1 VDIGA
6 CTLHSWAGLSTS
18 QPKDDDWL
26 SRSSKMSEDKRR
38 ANIQG
43 KEFLIVDE
51 ISMEDKVTAY
61 CLSEIVAKSRAL
73 EEKGRPHEPYGS
85 MHVIKAGEFHQFPPV
100 GNPTGALYVD
110 RPGQDSKRAILGR
123 EIFLQFDKVVILN
136 KQNRITDP
144 IWSEILGRARIG
156 ECSTKDL
163 EEIEKLV
170 LTNPE
175 CDVPD
180 FTKAPWDQAILVTP
194 RHSVRNLWNEHAIA
208 KHCAKTRNQRFQ
220 VAAEDICQFG
230 NDDLS
235 METKLAIAEQN
246 DKHTGKLS
254 VSVHM
259 AIGMK
264 AMVLLNVAT
273 EADIA
278 NGTRG
283 EIQDIILDEREE
295 TSEPDEEGII
305 HLRYPPAMLLFK
317 PDRMSK
323 LNFPGLPP
331 GIIPLTPSQVKFSV
345 TGRSGKRFK
354 ITRRQYAMTAGYAF
368 TDYKSQ
374 GQTIEYVIID
384 IGRPPTGSSSP
395 FSVYVA
401 LSRSRGRDTIRLLR
415 DFDPNL
421 FQNHPSE
428 ALREDMRRLQ
438 KLNEET
444 KKDWQTR
451 R

>member
-1 VDIGA
+1 
-6 CTLHSWAGLSTS
+6 
-18 QPKDDDWL
+18 
-26 SRSSKMSEDKRR
+26 M
-38 ANIQG
+38 
-43 KEFLIVDE
+43 
-51 ISMEDKVTAY
+51 
-61 CLSEIVAKSRAL
+61 
-73 EEKGRPHEPYGS
+73 
-85 MHVIKAGEFHQFPPV
+85 
-100 GNPTGALYVD
+100 
-110 RPGQDSKRAILGR
+110 
-123 EIFLQFDKVVILN
+123 
-136 KQNRITDP
+136 
-144 IWSEILGRARIG
+144 GRARIG

-180 FTKAPWDQAILVTP
+180 FTKPPWDQAILVTP

-220 VAAEDICQFG
+220 VAAEDICQDG

-254 VSVHM
+254 VSVQM

-278 NGTRG
+278 NGT
-283 EIQDIILDEREE
+283 
-295 TSEPDEEGII
+295 
-305 HLRYPPAMLLFK
+305 
-317 PDRMSK
+317 
-323 LNFPGLPP
+323 
-331 GIIPLTPSQVKFSV
+331 
-345 TGRSGKRFK
+345 
-354 ITRRQYAMTAGYAF
+354 
-368 TDYKSQ
+368 
-374 GQTIEYVIID
+374 
-384 IGRPPTGSSSP
+384 
-395 FSVYVA
+395 
-401 LSRSRGRDTIRLLR
+401 
-415 DFDPNL
+415 
-421 FQNHPSE
+421 
-428 ALREDMRRLQ
+428 LQ